1 MTDFR
6 APLLGGVCSLGLIF
20 QLASSDI
27 VHAANMVE
35 MPGGRSA
42 IVIHVAD
49 SETPAWAA
57 EATMNPEYNSDDSAS
72 SDQDNSGAT
81 TAEADAPDSTPAWA
95 APAQMN
101 PDYTPGESAAPA
113 ATGGDEQ
120 AAPAEDNNA
129 TETQTT
135 EEAAP
140 PATGG
145 NATTEYFGG
154 SAAPA
159 NPAWAAPAE
168 MNPEYSKDEQA
179 APAPAEA
186 GDQTAPSESASPAA
200 EAPAAEEAAPP
211 ATGGN
216 ATTEY
221 FGGSAAPA
229 NPAWAEPAQMNPDYS
244 AAAPAAASG
253 ESGAPAASAE
263 CQVTVATNAKS
274 VSVHFNED
282 SAAISQDDQAALKS
296 LAEAISACS
305 GVMVEVQGF
314 TDNVGSAS
322 SNKVLSL
329 LRAKKVADF
338 LTTAGVDASKLKT
351 TGHGPANPIGDNST
365 NEGRHKNRRVELVVS
380 GS

>member
-49 SETPAWAA
+49 TETPAWAA
-57 EATMNPEYNSDDSAS
+57 EATMNPDYDSLQVADDSAS
-72 SDQDNSGAT
+72 TS
-81 TAEADAPDSTPAWA
+81 ETPAWA
-95 APAQMN
+95 APATMN
-101 PDYTPGESAAPA
+101 PDYKPDDTAAPADTGSDAAAPAQPSESAAPA
-113 ATGGDEQ
+113 Q
-120 AAPAEDNNA
+120 PA
-129 TETQTT
+129 

-140 PATGG
+140 PAPGG

-168 MNPEYSKDEQA
+168 MNPEYSKDESA

-186 GDQTAPSESASPAA
+186 GDQTTPSESASPAA
-200 EAPAAEEAAPP
+200 EAPAAEEAAPT

-229 NPAWAEPAQMNPDYS
+229 NPAWAAPAEMNPDYN

-253 ESGAPAASAE
+253 EAAASAGA
-263 CQVTVATNAKS
+263 CQETVATTAKS

-282 SAAISQDDQAALKS
+282 SAALSQDSQAALKS
-296 LAEAISACS
+296 LAEAISSCS
-305 GVMVEVQGF
+305 GVTVEVQGY
-314 TDNVGSAS
+314 TDNVGTAS
-322 SNKVLSL
+322 SNRVLSL

-338 LTTAGVDASKLKT
+338 LATSGVEASKLKT
-351 TGHGPANPIGDNST
+351 TGNGPSNPIGDNST
-365 NEGRHKNRRVELVVS
+365 AEGRHKNRRVELIVS